1 MPAGA
6 FILGDETRG
15 VMGRVNRLLALAG
28 ADQPR
33 TNLPLISWAE
43 RIGLCLLLAGLT
55 ITLTSTHALASFHA
69 AMERVVQALT

>member
-28 ADQPR
+28 ADRPR
-33 TNLPLISWAE
+33 PNLISISWAE

-55 ITLTSTHALASFHA
+55 IILTSTHALVSLHG
-69 AMERVVQALT
+69 AMERVVQLLT